1 MSGPDARRLTRGET
15 VSRANPGDGCPWV
28 VGDGAVQVR
37 RLGDDDAPASA
48 ASVRLL
54 QRELEDRMVGG
65 DAGEL

>member
-1 MSGPDARRLTRGET
+1 
-15 VSRANPGDGCPWV
+15 V